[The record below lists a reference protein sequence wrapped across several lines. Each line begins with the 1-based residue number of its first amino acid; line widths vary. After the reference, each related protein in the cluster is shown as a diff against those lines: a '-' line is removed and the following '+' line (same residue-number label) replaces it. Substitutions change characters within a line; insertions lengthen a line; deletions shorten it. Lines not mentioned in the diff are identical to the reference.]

1 MTILILSLS
10 MIGAD
15 PFKKMGLESWL
26 NFFLMNFVFDIIA
39 DSCCSFKK

>member
-1 MTILILSLS
+1 MTILISSLS

-26 NFFLMNFVFDIIA
+26 NVFLMNFVLEIIA
-39 DSCCSFKK
+39 DSCCSSKK